1 MKPTPQMLHD
11 WYRLNA
17 LDVRSAPE
25 WERRWLN
32 YIAQGYSLDDLAVVV
47 KYLKRE
53 IKQGRRN
60 SGALLLR
67 NLLDLGPDS
76 TFLRLDED
84 LALARAAYPSV
95 PVRPPVTIPKTQPPA
110 TQAQL
115 SDWARQLRELR
126 ESREKLAA
134 SMRPDIDDP
143 RTTNH

>member
-1 MKPTPQMLHD
+1 MLHD

-25 WERRWLN
+25 WERRWLS
-32 YIAQGYSLDDLAVVV
+32 YIAQGYTLDDLAVLVR
-47 KYLKRE
+47 YLKRE

-60 SGALLLR
+60 AGALLLR

-84 LALARAAYPSV
+84 LALARAAYPAA
-95 PVRPPVTIPKTQPPA
+95 PVRPPVTIPKAAAPQA

-115 SDWARQLRELR
+115 SDWARQMREGR
-126 ESREKLAA
+126 ERIARG
-134 SMRPDIDDP
+134 MRPDLGDTPIAHRP
-143 RTTNH
+143 